1 MVLDLCPEFYVGGK
15 ENLLW
20 QPEIEEHQRRC
31 WLAPKPD
38 VAADNVSKKMPKA
51 APAGPATTLAPAALS
66 SRYVQISPAQKL
78 SGTYASARSIT
89 GCPGYSGTAPK
100 SAVTV
105 AKPASSL
112 LVDRSRC
119 VAFPSTTQHPA
130 VIIKGVHSTAPRVTM
145 RIVQPATFM
154 PYMQV
159 RAPSQPVYLMPR
171 ETSYLGGYL
180 PPVYA
185 INRIVLPPRVLLRA

>member
-89 GCPGYSGTAPK
+89 GFRQVPTCQPSRSLNKTRNPESMESRERKSLEHPSVSVVPTHPSPQSSWYFTLSGT
-100 SAVTV
+100 
-105 AKPASSL
+105 L
-112 LVDRSRC
+112 
-119 VAFPSTTQHPA
+119 
-130 VIIKGVHSTAPRVTM
+130 
-145 RIVQPATFM
+145 
-154 PYMQV
+154 
-159 RAPSQPVYLMPR
+159 
-171 ETSYLGGYL
+171 
-180 PPVYA
+180 
-185 INRIVLPPRVLLRA
+185 